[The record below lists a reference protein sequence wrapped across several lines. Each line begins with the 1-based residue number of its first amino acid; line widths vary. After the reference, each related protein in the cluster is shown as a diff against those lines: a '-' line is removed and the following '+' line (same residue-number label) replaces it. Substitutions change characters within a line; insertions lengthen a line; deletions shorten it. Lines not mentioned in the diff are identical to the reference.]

1 MSDRSNSGVRNI
13 RAMFEAKSE
22 QTSPPSRGRSPVGSE
37 GAGTRSTSSRPLS
50 KVRTSFVA
58 VERSGQ
64 LGTQLGLRRMSS
76 NGEAA
81 QGTDPGS
88 DTRPSTTSE
97 IDRPEAPKINGNG
110 DGNLNG
116 CVDSAPALEKVKEEE
131 LSNGSKEALS
141 DQKEDTA
148 LLLEH
153 SDHALDAAKSPVNG
167 DAPSSKDK
175 DLGSVLKGS
184 PFNPE
189 ESAKSPTL
197 QETIASNADTQHTKT
212 PSKTNAAVEGT
223 PTGTKSGS
231 PSKSK
236 PLISRP
242 MAIRTKKDIGG
253 SPQVKTPGK
262 ASKSS
267 SSPRTP
273 KTPATQNAQ
282 PSSKVSSPRQPLSK
296 TASPK
301 LSLPTNGGKK
311 LSELNK
317 GPTKKASRTS
327 IASSVSTTTAKQQ
340 PPTSTVPSKKPASSS
355 TSTSTS
361 AKPKPKSPTRP
372 ARLPAAATAPTAAS
386 AARLSGAPQSRSP
399 SRTGTTTISRKPL
412 TLNKDAST
420 SRFRGPQT
428 GSTSTKIAS
437 RPPPTSNPAAEGPK
451 PRNVV
456 GKAPDEGFL
465 ARMMRPT
472 ASSASKVHDKTEQKS
487 PPGKAASVKPKR
499 KSEVSDEAKP
509 KHPDPTTIPDTP
521 AEDHSLAGAP
531 GEEFPT
537 GEISGAADDAKESG
551 VSSEPVAT

>member
-22 QTSPPSRGRSPVGSE
+22 QISPPSRGRSPVGSE

-88 DTRPSTTSE
+88 DTRASTRSE

-110 DGNLNG
+110 NGNLNG

-131 LSNGSKEALS
+131 LSNGSKEAFS
-141 DQKEDTA
+141 DQKEDIN
-148 LLLEH
+148 LSLDH
-153 SDHALDAAKSPVNG
+153 SDHALDAAKGSVNG
-167 DAPSSKDK
+167 DTPSSKDK

-189 ESAKSPTL
+189 ESVKSP
-197 QETIASNADTQHTKT
+197 QQQDIIATNADAQHTKT
-212 PSKTNAAVEGT
+212 PSKTNAAVEGS

-236 PLISRP
+236 PLTSRP
-242 MAIRTKKDIGG
+242 LAIRTKKDIGG
-253 SPQVKTPGK
+253 SSQVKTPGE

-301 LSLPTNGGKK
+301 LSLPTNSGKR
-311 LSELNK
+311 LSEPEK

-327 IASSVSTTTAKQQ
+327 ITSSVSTATSKQK
-340 PPTSTVPSKKPASSS
+340 PPTSTVPSRKPASSS

-361 AKPKPKSPTRP
+361 TKPKPKSPTRP

-386 AARLSGAPQSRSP
+386 AARLSGAPPSRSP
-399 SRTGTTTISRKPL
+399 SRTGSTTISRKPSA
-412 TLNKDAST
+412 LNKDASA
-420 SRFRGPQT
+420 SRLRGPHT
-428 GSTSTKIAS
+428 GTTSTKNAS
-437 RPPPTSNPAAEGPK
+437 RPPPTSNPAAEDPK
-451 PRNVV
+451 PRNAV
-456 GKAPDEGFL
+456 GKAPDESFL

-487 PPGKAASVKPKR
+487 PPGKAASAKPKR
-499 KSEVSDEAKP
+499 KSEVREEVKQQ
-509 KHPDPTTIPDTP
+509 HPDPITIADTP
-521 AEDHSLAGAP
+521 AEEHSLAGAP
-531 GEEFPT
+531 NEEFPT
-537 GEISGAADDAKESG
+537 GEVSGAADDAKESG
-551 VSSEPVAT
+551 ASSEQVTT